1 MNYKRTYSQ
10 KPQLEP
16 KNSVVLSSEDAREL
30 RIIKQAIL
38 KSAIEGGVIVKRYR
52 NQQGEYKELSSDI
65 HYEENELPLILETD
79 EEFIE
84 RWLEYIYRNT
94 EKDKKLTENSV
105 PF

>member
-1 MNYKRTYSQ
+1 MRFDRKYSQ
-10 KPQLEP
+10 KASFEP
-16 KNSVVLSSEDAREL
+16 KDSVVLGEDEAREL

-38 KSAIEGGVIVKRYR
+38 KSSIEGGVIVKRYR